1 MCIQCLDASAFAK
14 GFTGCIVVLYPEL
27 LEEGACVPLSVSA
40 EVVLRSIVF
49 AELDTVLGSTIRNWM
64 GKDCGETLT
73 VPQVVST
80 LNNVV
85 FRSCGH
91 PPLSSPLSL
100 IGFFYCNRFYSA
112 VNLFICQYF
121 CDLFS

>member
-27 LEEGACVPLSVSA
+27 LGKGACVPLSVSA
-40 EVVLRSIVF
+40 KVVLRSTVS
-49 AELDTVLGSTIRNWM
+49 AELDIVLGSTIRNRT

-80 LNNVV
+80 ITNVV
-85 FRSCGH
+85 FCSCGPP
-91 PPLSSPLSL
+91 PPLSGPLSL
-100 IGFFYCNRFYSA
+100 IGFFIITDFT
-112 VNLFICQYF
+112 VL
-121 CDLFS
+121 